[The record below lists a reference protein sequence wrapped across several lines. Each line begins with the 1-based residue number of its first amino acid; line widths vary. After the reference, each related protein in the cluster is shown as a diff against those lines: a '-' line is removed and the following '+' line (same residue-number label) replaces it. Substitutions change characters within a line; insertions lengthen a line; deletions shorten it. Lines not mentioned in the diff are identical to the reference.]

1 MVLYIDEI
9 YKIFYD
15 FSIKLYEMTEGVQME
30 KEKMRKFDIRD
41 KVGYALGDCA
51 NNFTLTMVSSFLLV
65 FATKI
70 LGIQAAVVG
79 TLLMVTKFVDAFT
92 DMGMGRIVDTHVD
105 KNGERFR
112 PWILRM
118 AIPTA
123 VSSGLIYNCYISE
136 WSMVAKI
143 VYISVMYL
151 LYGSFCYTAINI
163 PYGAMANAIT
173 DEPSERTSLSS
184 FRSIGGIVG
193 NLVVGILVPV
203 IIYVKDDAGNDVV
216 SGPRFLLAGLIT
228 SAIAVVCYYL
238 CYRWCLER
246 VKTPNQEQQDAPK
259 MDFVKSIKEVCKDGS
274 ILAIVIFGICASSVT
289 GIANT
294 LNQYLFL
301 DYYKDTSLLAI
312 ASMSMMI
319 GMLLI
324 VPFTKVLTDKFGKK
338 ECSVVGLGAF
348 SAIYVLLFIIRPEEP
363 IVYLLMTL
371 VGYIGLGYEVMVCWA
386 MLGDAIDN
394 HYLITGEKSEGT
406 IYAMYSFLKKLAGA
420 VTGSIGAWSLTL
432 IGYNE
437 LESVQT
443 EAVCQSI
450 FDITIIIPGIF
461 VIISFV
467 TVTFMYPL
475 TKKKVEENVQKMREL
490 SAKK

>member
-1 MVLYIDEI
+1 M
-9 YKIFYD
+9 KQ
-15 FSIKLYEMTEGVQME
+15 TTT
-30 KEKMRKFDIRD
+30 RKFDIRD

-70 LGIQAAVVG
+70 LGISAAIVG
-79 TLLMVTKFVDAFT
+79 TLLMLTKFVDAFT
-92 DMGMGRIVDTHVD
+92 DIAMGRIVDTHVD

-112 PWILRM
+112 PWIKR
-118 AIPTA
+118 IA
-123 VSSGLIYNCYISE
+123 VPVVLSSCLIYNCYISE
-136 WSMVAKI
+136 WPMWAKI
-143 VYISVMYL
+143 AYISVMYL
-151 LYGSFCYTAINI
+151 IYGSFCYTAINI
-163 PYGAMANAIT
+163 PYGAMSTAIT
-173 DEPSERTSLSS
+173 DDPSERTSLSS

-193 NLVVGILVPV
+193 SLAVGILVPM
-203 IIYVKDDAGNDVV
+203 IIYVQDAAGNDVV
-216 SGPRFLLAGLIT
+216 SGPRFLIAGIIT
-228 SAIAVVCYYL
+228 SAIGLLCYYL

-246 VKTPNQEQQDAPK
+246 VKIDNKTEEEAPK
-259 MDFVKSIKEVCKDGS
+259 INFVQSVKEICTDRS
-274 ILAIVIFGICASSVT
+274 ILAVVIFSICASSIT

-324 VPFTKVLTDKFGKK
+324 VPFTKKLTDKFGKK
-338 ECSVVGLGAF
+338 ECSMVGLGAF
-348 SAIYVLLFIIRPEEP
+348 TLIYVILFIVRPQNP
-363 IVYLLMTL
+363 LAYLLLTL
-371 VGYIGLGYEVMVCWA
+371 VGYVGLGYAVMVCWA

-394 HYLITGEKSEGT
+394 HFLMTGERAEGT
-406 IYAMYSFLKKLAGA
+406 VYAMYSFLKKLAGA

-437 LESVQT
+437 LATVQT

-450 FDITIIIPGIF
+450 FNITMIIPGIF
-461 VIISFV
+461 VFIAFLAI
-467 TVTFMYPL
+467 TFMYPL
-475 TKKKVEENVQKMREL
+475 GKKKVEENVEKMRKLRAVEE
-490 SAKK
+490 

>member
-1 MVLYIDEI
+1 MENREI
-9 YKIFYD
+9 
-15 FSIKLYEMTEGVQME
+15 
-30 KEKMRKFDIRD
+30 RKFDIRD

-70 LGIQAAVVG
+70 LGISAAIVG
-79 TLLMVTKFVDAFT
+79 TLLMLTKFVDAFT
-92 DMGMGRIVDTHVD
+92 DVAMGRIIDTHVD

-112 PWILRM
+112 PWIRR
-118 AIPTA
+118 IA
-123 VSSGLIYNCYISE
+123 VPVVLSSCLIYNCFISE
-136 WSMVAKI
+136 WPMWAKI
-143 VYISVMYL
+143 AYITVMYL
-151 LYGSFCYTAINI
+151 IYGSFCYTAINI

-193 NLVVGILVPV
+193 SLAVGILVPM
-203 IIYVKDDAGNDVV
+203 IIYVQDAAGNNVV
-216 SGPRFLLAGLIT
+216 SGPRFLLAGLFT
-228 SAIAVVCYYL
+228 SLVGLLCYYL

-246 VKTPNQEQQDAPK
+246 ITVPNKVEEKKEKVNFLQSVKEICTDRA
-259 MDFVKSIKEVCKDGS
+259 
-274 ILAIVIFGICASSVT
+274 ILAVVIFGICASSIT

-312 ASMSMMI
+312 ASMSMMV

-324 VPFTKVLTDKFGKK
+324 VPFTKKLTDKFGKK
-338 ECSVVGLGAF
+338 ECSMVGLGIF
-348 SAIYVLLFIIRPEEP
+348 TLIYVILFVVRPENP
-363 IVYLLMTL
+363 LTYLLLTL
-371 VGYIGLGYEVMVCWA
+371 VGYVGLGYAVMVCWA
-386 MLGDAIDN
+386 MLGDSID
-394 HYLITGEKSEGT
+394 HHFLITGERADGT
-406 IYAMYSFLKKLAGA
+406 VYAMYSFLKKLVGA

-437 LESVQT
+437 LATVQT

-450 FDITIIIPGIF
+450 FNITMIIPGIF
-461 VIISFV
+461 VLISFLAI
-467 TVTFMYPL
+467 TFMYPL
-475 TKKKVEENVQKMREL
+475 SKKKVEENVEKMRKLREEN
-490 SAKK
+490 